1 MKVMEVRDLVRAYN
15 KNWKVSQDTD
25 LRVLKSISFDVE
37 EGDFLGIMGR
47 SGCGK
52 TTLLKTLGL
61 IDRPS
66 DGSII
71 LTGQSISK
79 MTEDEL
85 ADARRD
91 KIGFI
96 FQDFYLMDS
105 LTVRENIMI
114 PLILKDED
122 PCKMKSLVYV
132 YTKKFQIESLLSR
145 HTSELSGG
153 ERQRVAIC
161 RALINDPDIILA
173 DEPTG
178 NLDSKSGNI
187 VINTLSEINKAMN
200 KTIIMVTH
208 DPLMASYC
216 SRVVLL
222 KDGLILK
229 NLVNSGNRAEFY
241 QTVLSNMAE
250 L

>member
-1 MKVMEVRDLVRAYN
+1 M
-15 KNWKVSQDTD
+15 
-25 LRVLKSISFDVE
+25 
-37 EGDFLGIMGR
+37 
-47 SGCGK
+47 
-52 TTLLKTLGL
+52 
-61 IDRPS
+61 
-66 DGSII
+66 
-71 LTGQSISK
+71 
-79 MTEDEL
+79 
-85 ADARRD
+85 
-91 KIGFI
+91 
-96 FQDFYLMDS
+96 
-105 LTVRENIMI
+105 
-114 PLILKDED
+114 
-122 PCKMKSLVYV
+122 
-132 YTKKFQIESLLSR
+132 
-145 HTSELSGG
+145 SGG

-187 VINTLSEINKAMN
+187 VINTLSEINKVMN

-229 NLVNSGNRAEFY
+229 NLVNPGNRAEFY

>member
-1 MKVMEVRDLVRAYN
+1 M
-15 KNWKVSQDTD
+15 W
-25 LRVLKSISFDVE
+25 
-37 EGDFLGIMGR
+37 
-47 SGCGK
+47 
-52 TTLLKTLGL
+52 
-61 IDRPS
+61 
-66 DGSII
+66 
-71 LTGQSISK
+71 
-79 MTEDEL
+79 
-85 ADARRD
+85 
-91 KIGFI
+91 
-96 FQDFYLMDS
+96 
-105 LTVRENIMI
+105 
-114 PLILKDED
+114 
-122 PCKMKSLVYV
+122 
-132 YTKKFQIESLLSR
+132 
-145 HTSELSGG
+145 
-153 ERQRVAIC
+153 
-161 RALINDPDIILA
+161 ILA

-229 NLVNSGNRAEFY
+229 NLVNSGNRDEFY

>member
-1 MKVMEVRDLVRAYN
+1 MKVMEVQDLVRSYN
-15 KNWKVSQDTD
+15 KNWKKSKDND

-71 LTGQSISK
+71 LTGQDISK
-79 MTEDEL
+79 MSEDNL

-105 LTVRENIMI
+105 LTVEENIMI
-114 PLILKDED
+114 PLILRDEE
-122 PCKMKSLVYV
+122 PGKMKSLVEF
-132 YTKKFQIESLLSR
+132 YTKKFQIESLLAR

-153 ERQRVAIC
+153 ERRRVAIC

-187 VINTLSEINKAMN
+187 VIETMNEINREMN
-200 KTIIMVTH
+200 KTIVMVTH

-216 SRVVLL
+216 GHVVLL
-222 KDGLILK
+222 KDGRILK
-229 NLVNSGNRAEFY
+229 TLVNSGNRTEFY

>member
-15 KNWKVSQDTD
+15 KDWKVSKDTD

-122 PCKMKSLVYV
+122 PCKMKSLVDI
-132 YTKKFQIESLLSR
+132 YTKKYQIEYLLSR

-153 ERQRVAIC
+153 ERQRVLLAQ
-161 RALINDPDIILA
+161 ALFPRPNLLILDEPLTGIDKAGEEYFKEIIKELKEEGITILWIHHNLAQVKELA
-173 DEPTG
+173 DT
-178 NLDSKSGNI
+178 DTCIKKRMIFSGDPKEE
-187 VINTLSEINKAMN
+187 LKEDK
-200 KTIIMVTH
+200 IM
-208 DPLMASYC
+208 
-216 SRVVLL
+216 R
-222 KDGLILK
+222 IF
-229 NLVNSGNRAEFY
+229 E
-241 QTVLSNMAE
+241 
-250 L
+250 

>member
-1 MKVMEVRDLVRAYN
+1 M
-15 KNWKVSQDTD
+15 
-25 LRVLKSISFDVE
+25 
-37 EGDFLGIMGR
+37 
-47 SGCGK
+47 
-52 TTLLKTLGL
+52 
-61 IDRPS
+61 
-66 DGSII
+66 
-71 LTGQSISK
+71 
-79 MTEDEL
+79 
-85 ADARRD
+85 
-91 KIGFI
+91 
-96 FQDFYLMDS
+96 
-105 LTVRENIMI
+105 
-114 PLILKDED
+114 
-122 PCKMKSLVYV
+122 
-132 YTKKFQIESLLSR
+132 
-145 HTSELSGG
+145 SGG

>member
-15 KNWKVSQDTD
+15 KDWKVSKDTD

-122 PCKMKSLVYV
+122 PCKMKSLVDI

-153 ERQRVAIC
+153 EIQRVAIC
-161 RALINDPDIILA
+161 RALINDPDIIIA

-229 NLVNSGNRAEFY
+229 NLVNSGNRDEFY

>member
-122 PCKMKSLVYV
+122 PCKMKSLVDI

-161 RALINDPDIILA
+161 RALINDPD
-173 DEPTG
+173 
-178 NLDSKSGNI
+178 NI

>member
-1 MKVMEVRDLVRAYN
+1 M
-15 KNWKVSQDTD
+15 
-25 LRVLKSISFDVE
+25 
-37 EGDFLGIMGR
+37 
-47 SGCGK
+47 
-52 TTLLKTLGL
+52 
-61 IDRPS
+61 
-66 DGSII
+66 
-71 LTGQSISK
+71 
-79 MTEDEL
+79 
-85 ADARRD
+85 
-91 KIGFI
+91 
-96 FQDFYLMDS
+96 
-105 LTVRENIMI
+105 
-114 PLILKDED
+114 
-122 PCKMKSLVYV
+122 
-132 YTKKFQIESLLSR
+132 
-145 HTSELSGG
+145 SGG

-229 NLVNSGNRAEFY
+229 NLVNSGNRAKFY

>member
-1 MKVMEVRDLVRAYN
+1 MI
-15 KNWKVSQDTD
+15 Q
-25 LRVLKSISFDVE
+25 ISF
-37 EGDFLGIMGR
+37 L
-47 SGCGK
+47 
-52 TTLLKTLGL
+52 
-61 IDRPS
+61 
-66 DGSII
+66 
-71 LTGQSISK
+71 Q
-79 MTEDEL
+79 
-85 ADARRD
+85 
-91 KIGFI
+91 
-96 FQDFYLMDS
+96 
-105 LTVRENIMI
+105 N
-114 PLILKDED
+114 
-122 PCKMKSLVYV
+122 
-132 YTKKFQIESLLSR
+132 
-145 HTSELSGG
+145 
-153 ERQRVAIC
+153 
-161 RALINDPDIILA
+161 
-173 DEPTG
+173 EPTG

>member
-15 KNWKVSQDTD
+15 KDWKVSKDTD

-91 KIGFI
+91 KIGFKI
-96 FQDFYLMDS
+96 FIS
-105 LTVRENIMI
+105 W
-114 PLILKDED
+114 
-122 PCKMKSLVYV
+122 
-132 YTKKFQIESLLSR
+132 
-145 HTSELSGG
+145 
-153 ERQRVAIC
+153 
-161 RALINDPDIILA
+161 
-173 DEPTG
+173 
-178 NLDSKSGNI
+178 I
-187 VINTLSEINKAMN
+187 VL
-200 KTIIMVTH
+200 
-208 DPLMASYC
+208 
-216 SRVVLL
+216 R
-222 KDGLILK
+222 
-229 NLVNSGNRAEFY
+229 
-241 QTVLSNMAE
+241 
-250 L
+250 